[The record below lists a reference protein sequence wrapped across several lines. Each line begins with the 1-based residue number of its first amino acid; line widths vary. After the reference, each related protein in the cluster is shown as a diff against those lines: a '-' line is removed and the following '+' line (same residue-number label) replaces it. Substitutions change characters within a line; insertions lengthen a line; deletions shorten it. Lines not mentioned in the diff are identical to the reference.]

1 MSEERKRRSL
11 ADTLRATSPI
21 AGDAL
26 AGAASAMR
34 RISAPQDAPA
44 PAPDAPAPDSIK
56 AAQAT
61 FSPVLSRTTE
71 EAAAETAKAQAS
83 GKPYQVGV
91 DGHALP
97 EKPRRKSKPLT
108 RPVIEPVSQPVS
120 QSLGQSASHSTSQS
134 ASLSLAPSSS
144 QSLGQSVGQS
154 SVADR
159 LTENQR
165 TVLRHLIETRPYIV
179 RFAQLGQ
186 AVGLGE
192 ATTRTIL
199 RRLAALDFIKFQR
212 ARDGQVQGVSIGFN
226 ATLCEQFTQGQ
237 SLDHSQGQP
246 LGQPVSKPVTRP
258 LTSRKIDLETVY
270 PSEEVTGKLA
280 KLTDEQLAFQW
291 PNLAAVGF
299 GANELAR
306 ILESLT
312 ALGRPTGRLVEG
324 LDHADHELR
333 TRQGSL
339 LDAQGQTVTKPAGY
353 IFNSLA
359 RTGYYRRPEGYTSP
373 AEQAEKDAAED
384 ARRVLEARKAR
395 EDAEFSAWVGGLT
408 NEERD
413 EIRRTMP
420 PGPEDIVLKAAWRKQ
435 RTCR

>member
-34 RISAPQDAPA
+34 RISAPLDTPAPEAAPA
-44 PAPDAPAPDSIK
+44 DSIK

-61 FSPVLSRTTE
+61 FAPVLNRTPE
-71 EAAAETAKAQAS
+71 DAAAETAKAAAA
-83 GKPYQVGV
+83 GKPYQVAV

-97 EKPRRKSKPLT
+97 EKPRRKSKPVTRPLT
-108 RPVIEPVSQPVS
+108 RPLNQPVS
-120 QSLGQSASHSTSQS
+120 HSLDHSASHSASQS
-134 ASLSLAPSSS
+134 ASLSLG
-144 QSLGQSVGQS
+144 QSLDQSQGQSVSQS

-165 TVLRHLIETRPYIV
+165 TVLQHLIETRPYIV

-199 RRLAALDFIKFQR
+199 RRLAALDFIKFAR

-226 ATLCEQFTQGQ
+226 ATLCEQFAQGQ
-237 SLDHSQGQP
+237 SLGHSQGQS

-258 LTSRKIDLETVY
+258 LTSRKIDLETIY

-280 KLTDEQLAFQW
+280 NLTDEQIASQW
-291 PNLAAVGF
+291 PNLGAVGF

-306 ILESLT
+306 ILDSLT

-333 TRQGSL
+333 MRQGSL
-339 LDAQGQTVTKPAGY
+339 LDAQGQTVASPAGY
-353 IFNSLA
+353 LYNSLA
-359 RTGYYRRPEGYTSP
+359 RTGYYRRPAGYVSP
-373 AEQAEKDAAED
+373 AEQAEKDATED
-384 ARRVLEARKAR
+384 AKRVLEARKVR

-408 NEERD
+408 HEERD

-435 RTCR
+435 RACR